1 MVDMQLKNNKLVDRA
16 QRIVMEE
23 LNVSLET
30 AKDLLEKHKNIR
42 GAINAFNNF

>member
-1 MVDMQLKNNKLVDRA
+1 
-16 QRIVMEE
+16 
-23 LNVSLET
+23 VSLET